1 MSARPAPWR
10 LIGAVWLVSTLVI
23 VGWLLW
29 PASPTRVAPMPAST
43 ANTDPAAQVERGR
56 LLALQGNC
64 AACHTPAEG
73 PNYAGGV
80 PLGTPFGTVFGGNLT
95 PSPSGLAGWSADDF
109 WRALHL
115 GESRDGRLLTPAF
128 PLNNFTHISR
138 ADSDALWAYF
148 RQLPAVETPKKAHEL
163 RWPYGTQAAQKVWR
177 ALFFRPADALT
188 SAPEAPDQR
197 GVYLVNGLGHC
208 SACHAPRN
216 ALAGSFDPL
225 SLAGG
230 DLPNGWHAPSL
241 LDPAEAGVQ
250 DWPQEGVEALLKHG
264 RWQQHLSTGPMA
276 EVVHGSLRHWPDAD
290 IAAVAQHLRQLPQ
303 HSVSRRPTEP
313 APLDVRELGERVYRQ
328 HCAQCHGEQG
338 QGFALANGE
347 WAYPPLAGHRS
358 VTQHSPANAL
368 HSVLHG
374 GFSLPAPGVEQPF
387 GMPPFVLELK
397 DAELAAVLTHL
408 RTQWGNEAGAVTP
421 LQVQQLRAAGR

>member
-10 LIGAVWLVSTLVI
+10 LIGAVWLLSSLVI

-29 PASPTRVAPMPAST
+29 PASPTPIAPVPAGQSQ
-43 ANTDPAAQVERGR
+43 ADPSAHIERGR

-64 AACHTPAEG
+64 AACHTPAGG
-73 PNYAGGV
+73 PDYAGGV
-80 PLGTPFGTVFGGNLT
+80 PLPTPFGTVFGGNLT
-95 PSPSGLAGWSADDF
+95 PSSSGLAGWSADDF

-138 ADSDALWAYF
+138 ADSDALWAF
-148 RQLPAVETPKKAHEL
+148 FQQLPAVDTPSPAHEL

-177 ALFFRPADALT
+177 ALFFRPADALA

-197 GVYLVNGLGHC
+197 GIYLVNGLGHC

-230 DLPNGWHAPSL
+230 ELPNGWHAPSL
-241 LDPAEAGVQ
+241 LDPAEAGVHT
-250 DWPQEGVEALLKHG
+250 WPQEGVEALLKHG

-276 EVVHGSLRHWPDAD
+276 EVVHGSLRHWPEAD
-290 IAAVAQHLRQLPQ
+290 IAAVARHLRTLPQ
-303 HSVSRRPTEP
+303 ELSARAP
-313 APLDVRELGERVYRQ
+313 AETAPASLLALGDKLYRQ
-328 HCAQCHGEQG
+328 HCAQCHGDQG
-338 QGFALANGE
+338 QGFALSNGE
-347 WAYPPLAGHRS
+347 WAYPPLAGNRS

-387 GMPPFVLELK
+387 GMPPYVLELS
-397 DAELAAVLTHL
+397 DTELAALLSHL
-408 RTQWGNEAGAVTP
+408 RSHWGNTAGAVSP
-421 LQVQQLRAAGR
+421 LQVQQWRR